1 MSNDEVTMSHDD
13 ISAATDDLFDG
24 IDTASEITEQTG
36 VVSEFTM
43 EKEAANQVATGVE
56 EIKEETMV
64 GSEAGEKAASVKLS
78 PEDLKARAQQMAG
91 QAKAVSSR
99 VINSAKS
106 YEQVRSSLPSTHIMS
121 MCHFGID
128 RSFLERFFVPRLIP
142 SILYADVNSHNL
154 FSTSLL
160 VLQEHNLVDKV
171 KGKVQQVKGFVAGK
185 VSACTSPGVKTGEGE
200 AATDVVDDVKE

>member
-64 GSEAGEKAASVKLS
+64 GGEAGEKAASAKLS

-106 YEQVRSSLPSTHIMS
+106 YE
-121 MCHFGID
+121 
-128 RSFLERFFVPRLIP
+128 
-142 SILYADVNSHNL
+142 
-154 FSTSLL
+154 
-160 VLQEHNLVDKV
+160 QEHNLVDKV

-200 AATDVVDDVKE
+200 AATDVLDDVKE

>member
-64 GSEAGEKAASVKLS
+64 GGEAGEKAASAKLS

-106 YEQVRSSLPSTHIMS
+106 YEQVRSSLPSTHVS
-121 MCHFGID
+121 MCHFWID

-200 AATDVVDDVKE
+200 ATTDVVDDVKE